1 MADQFRL
8 TGGMTVVAMCLLTV
22 AFGLPSAANAQG
34 FSPEDA
40 ARRMKVPDGI
50 EVNVFA
56 SEPEIRQPV
65 ASCWDH
71 KGRLWVI
78 EYLQYPVPEGLKP
91 VTVDVYLRTEYDKV
105 PEPPPKGPKGKDRI
119 KILED
124 TDGDGKADKVTT
136 FLEGLNLASAIAVGY
151 DGVFIGQAPYL
162 LYYSDKDHDD
172 RPDGDPKVLLSGFG
186 LQDAH
191 AVVNSLAWG
200 PDGWLYGAQGST
212 VTARI
217 RGSEFQQGVWRYHF
231 PTDRFE
237 LFAEGGGNTWG
248 LDFDRNGQAFGSSN
262 GAFITFHM
270 TQGGY
275 YWKGFSKHGPLH
287 NPYAYGY
294 FDAIAYDGTKKGG
307 HVTPGGIIYRGKA
320 LPPAY
325 QDSFIGGN
333 LLSNTVYRHDLK
345 PLGSTFKG
353 KFGETLIESDDP
365 WFRPIDLL
373 TGPDDALYV
382 VDWYDRRA
390 SHLDPRDNWDK
401 TNGRIYRVA
410 LKNSPAAPNYDLT
423 KETSAQLLDRLK
435 QPGDFMARQA
445 REELLFRADPATFD
459 PLIGNVKDGTLSE
472 EARLRSLWALGSLG
486 PIDARLA
493 RDLLHDKSPAI
504 REWTIR
510 FLGNERVLNRALADT
525 LEDLAFSEPSPAV
538 RLQLAASCR
547 RWPTGMMLPI
557 LAKLTERT
565 DDLTDTMIPLTI
577 WWTFQAHFLEQ
588 PEMLMGWLPGSAVL
602 ERPIV
607 AQVLLPRVARMLV
620 ARGKAEDWDRLW
632 SLYEKCPQP
641 LKNAIEAEIEQGAS
655 AQAAAGLTGKWR
667 NLMEVSAE
675 SGEPD
680 SVIFRAALKFGNQAA
695 TRRTKEFVEDSARPV
710 ATRQALLKS
719 LGAASDASIAPLMIR
734 LIERDDTPQELLSEA
749 FGLASGVNEPAIADA
764 VLARYPN
771 LSASAQAQ
779 AVTLLTRR
787 PAWAKALL
795 NAIEHGKIEKSRLTA
810 QGAQAIDAL
819 GDPQLGE
826 LLVKVWGRPLR
837 PTSEARVRR
846 VAEIRGI
853 LPEGDKGVAARGRA
867 VFLKVCSNCH
877 QLFGDGSAL
886 GPELNGADRG
896 NLDFLLTSLV
906 DPSAQIR
913 SEYQAVQ
920 VALKD
925 GRVLQGLLA
934 DRNDAGITIVDAE
947 RKMTKLTNDEIEEIK
962 VSESSLMPE
971 GLLDPL
977 KDDEIRDL
985 FRYLQ
990 SPAPPPR

>member
-1 MADQFRL
+1 
-8 TGGMTVVAMCLLTV
+8 MTDSLRPLHLFVAVTLRIAAIAL
-22 AFGLPSAANAQG
+22 AIPAAANAQG
-34 FSPEDA
+34 YAPEEA

-50 EVNVFA
+50 AVNVFA
-56 SEPEIRQPV
+56 SEPDIRQPV
-65 ASCWDH
+65 AACWDH

-91 VTVDVYLRTEYDKV
+91 VTVDVYLRTEYDKF
-105 PEPPPKGPKGKDRI
+105 PEPPPRGPRGKDRI

-136 FLEGLNLASAIAVGY
+136 FMEGLNLASAIAVGY

-162 LYYSDKDHDD
+162 LYYADKNHDD
-172 RPDGDPKVLLSGFG
+172 RPDGDPEVLLSGFG

-217 RGSEFQQGVWRYHF
+217 QGNEFQQGIWRYHF
-231 PTDRFE
+231 PGKRFE

-248 LDFDRNGQAFGSSN
+248 LDFDRTGQAFGSSN

-294 FDAIAYDGTKKGG
+294 FDAIAYDGPKKGG

-320 LPPAY
+320 LPPEY
-325 QDSFIGGN
+325 MNSFIGGN
-333 LLSNTVYRHDLK
+333 LLSNGVYRHDTE

-353 KFGETLIESDDP
+353 KFGTTLIDADDP

-373 TGPDDALYV
+373 TGPDDAVYV

-410 LKNSPAAPNYDLT
+410 LKGTPGGPKYDLT
-423 KETSAQLLDRLK
+423 RETTDQLIARLAG
-435 QPGDFMARQA
+435 PSDFFARQA
-445 REELLFRADPATFD
+445 REELLFRADASALE
-459 PLIGNVKDGTLSE
+459 PLMRNVRSQDLDDET
-472 EARLRSLWALGSLG
+472 RLRSLWALGSMG
-486 PIDARLA
+486 PIDARFAMESLA
-493 RDLLHDKSPAI
+493 DRSPAI

-510 FLGNERVLNRALADT
+510 FLGNDHILTRALADK
-525 LEDLAFSEPSPAV
+525 LEELAFEEKSPPV
-538 RLQLAASCR
+538 LLQLAASCR

-557 LAKLTERT
+557 LAKLTER
-565 DDLTDTMIPLTI
+565 DDILIDPMIPLTV
-577 WWTFQAHFLEQ
+577 WWTLQAHFLEH
-588 PEMLMGWLPGSAVL
+588 PEILMEWLPGSAVL
-602 ERPIV
+602 ERPV
-607 AQVLLPRVARMLV
+607 VVQTLLPRLARMLV
-620 ARGKAEDWDRLW
+620 ARGKTEDWDRLW
-632 SLYEKCPQP
+632 TIYDRLGPDRRK
-641 LKNAIEAEIEQGAS
+641 IVEAELEQGATAS
-655 AQAAAGLTGKWR
+655 AKPTEHWRAAIESAAAR
-667 NLMEVSAE
+667 
-675 SGEPD
+675 GEPD
-680 SVIFRAALKFGNQAA
+680 TNLFRAALKFGQPDAV
-695 TRRTKEFVEDSARPV
+695 RRTRAMIADEKRNPAL
-710 ATRQALLKS
+710 RQSLLKS
-719 LGAASDASIAPLMIR
+719 LGA
-734 LIERDDTPQELLSEA
+734 
-749 FGLASGVNEPAIADA
+749 SGDPAIAQDLGQLIENPATPVPLVTEALAQAGA
-764 VLARYPN
+764 VNDPALASKV
-771 LSASAQAQ
+771 LSRMQTWPAPIQAQ
-779 AVTLLTRR
+779 AISLLTKR

-795 NAIEHGKIEKSRLTA
+795 TAIAEGKVEKSRLTA
-810 QGAQAIDAL
+810 QGAQAIDSL
-819 GDPQLGE
+819 GDREIGG
-826 LLVKVWGRPLR
+826 LLEKVWGRPLR

-846 VAEIRGI
+846 IAEIRGI
-853 LPEGDKGVAARGRA
+853 LPEGDKGFAARGRA
-867 VFLKVCSNCH
+867 VFLKTCANCH

-925 GRVLQGLLA
+925 GRVLHGLLA
-934 DRNDAGITIVDAE
+934 DRNDAGLSVIDAE
-947 RKMTKLTNDEIEEIK
+947 RKTTKVTNAEIEEVK
-962 VSESSLMPE
+962 LSEVSLMPE

-990 SPAPPPR
+990 SPSAPPR